1 MGDEEKRKRMLVGG
15 DDDDAMNPWGQV
27 PQHCLEESYIY
38 TFLYQKEDG
47 IEDGI
52 EIDTSGFK

>member
-1 MGDEEKRKRMLVGG
+1 MK
-15 DDDDAMNPWGQV
+15 PWGQV

>member
-1 MGDEEKRKRMLVGG
+1 MGDEEKRKRMWGG
-15 DDDDAMNPWGQV
+15 DDDDGAMKPWGQV
-27 PQHCLEESYIY
+27 PRHCLEESYIY